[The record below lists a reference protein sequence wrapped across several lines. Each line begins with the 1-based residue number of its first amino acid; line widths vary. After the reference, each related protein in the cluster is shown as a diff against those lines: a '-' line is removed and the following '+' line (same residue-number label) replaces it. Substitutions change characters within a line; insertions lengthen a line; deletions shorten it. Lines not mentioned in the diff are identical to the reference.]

1 MRHAHTLAV
10 LLLLVGA
17 SFTHAQEAPPDSLDQ
32 AREAF
37 RDAFD
42 RMWAPPGYRLKNGPH
57 VRAAFRE
64 VVEGKQPSVVRVKN
78 DGEDAAM
85 GGVVGPDGWVLTKS
99 SQLTGRVTCQLNDGR
114 ELDAKVVGVD
124 RKYDVA
130 MLKINAKDLP
140 ALELA
145 DHDIS
150 EEGRWVATLGQG
162 PDPIAVGV
170 VSVSARRIPHQAG
183 ILGVRLEEAPSGGAL
198 VETVYAESGAE
209 DAGIEKGDII
219 LSINKENTPDRAALI
234 RAVQKYTPGDVIEID
249 LKRGEE
255 RKMVRAR
262 LAGQVKD
269 MPLDRGQYQNNL
281 GGELSQRRFGFPVAM
296 QHDTVIDPDD
306 CGGPIVDLD
315 GAVVGFNAA
324 RAGRT
329 ESYAIPSYVVR
340 GLLFE
345 LMSGRLTP
353 VSLDPGSLEPVSLEA
368 DQSADTK

>member
-1 MRHAHTLAV
+1 MRHAHPVLIA
-10 LLLLVGA
+10 LLLLGA
-17 SFTHAQEAPPDSLDQ
+17 SQTLAQEAAPDSLEQ

-37 RDAFD
+37 RNAFD
-42 RMWAPPGYRLKNGPH
+42 RMWSPPGYRLKNGPH
-57 VRAAFRE
+57 VRAAFRD
-64 VVEGKQPSVVRVKN
+64 VVEGTQPSVVRVKN
-78 DGEDAAM
+78 DGKDAAL

-99 SQLTGRVTCQLNDGR
+99 SQLTGRVTCRLSDGR
-114 ELDAKVVGVD
+114 ELDAKIVGVD

-130 MLKINAKDLP
+130 MLKVDAKDLKS
-140 ALELA
+140 LELA

-162 PDPIAVGV
+162 DDPIAVGV

-183 ILGVRLEEAPSGGAL
+183 ILGVRLEEAPGGGAL
-198 VETVYAESGAE
+198 IDTVYAESGAAN
-209 DAGIEKGDII
+209 AGIEAGDII
-219 LSINKENTPDRAALI
+219 VSINQEKTADRAALI
-234 RAVQKYTPGDVIEID
+234 RTVQKYTPGDVIEID
-249 LKRGEE
+249 LKRGDE
-255 RKMVRAR
+255 RLTVRAR
-262 LAGQVKD
+262 LAGQNKE
-269 MPLDRGQYQNNL
+269 MPLDRGQIQNNL
-281 GGELSQRRFGFPVAM
+281 GGELSDRRFGFPTAV
-296 QHDTVIDPDD
+296 QHDTVINPKD

-353 VSLDPGSLEPVSLEA
+353 VTLEG
-368 DQSADTK
+368 DQHTALAE